1 MSEQPSIEQQL
12 AEAIGDVWVVFVA
25 GDGENAI
32 RAKTPDELAAAIVA
46 AVNEGRCPPI
56 VPEGACVCGEPLT
69 LGVAH
74 RLDDPCFHYDDA
86 VDQLIAGLGRPKA
99 SDE

>member
-1 MSEQPSIEQQL
+1 MTDRPSIEQQL
-12 AEAIGDVWVVFVA
+12 AEAIGDVLVVFVA

-56 VPEGACVCGEPLT
+56 VPDGGYVLADDFVLVKEN
-69 LGVAH
+69 
-74 RLDDPCFHYDDA
+74 RLFPPDVMANCEQRRREA
-86 VDQLIAGLGRPKA
+86 RR
-99 SDE
+99 